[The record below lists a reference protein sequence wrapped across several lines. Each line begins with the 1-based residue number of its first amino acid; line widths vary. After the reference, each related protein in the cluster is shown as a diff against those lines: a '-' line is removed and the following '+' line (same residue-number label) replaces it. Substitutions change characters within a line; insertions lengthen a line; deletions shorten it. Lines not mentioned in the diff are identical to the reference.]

1 MTRFTTLF
9 VGAIGFGLAVSAVG
23 MEAFAEPDPAPTL
36 ADLAGSYKYAGD
48 RAKDEAAIKAQSDIA
63 TADMGRMTLKR
74 ALPRLE
80 SSTRIPESLSITLQ
94 GDEVTFKMDDH
105 TVKVPK
111 DGSSAAATTEFGEPA
126 DVSFDINTAT
136 LLQSVAKTGGKKT
149 NAFRFNEAGQLV
161 MHVRVTNS
169 KLAAPVVFSARY
181 AK

>member
-1 MTRFTTLF
+1 MIRFTTPF
-9 VGAIGFGLAVSAVG
+9 VRAMGFCLAVSG
-23 MEAFAEPDPAPTL
+23 LDMEALAEPDQAPTL
-36 ADLAGSYKYAGD
+36 VELAGSYEYAGD
-48 RAKDEAAIKAQSDIA
+48 RAKDEAAIKAQSDVA
-63 TADMGRMTLKR
+63 TAGMGRMTLKR

-111 DGSSAAATTEFGEPA
+111 DGSSAATTTEFGETA
-126 DVSFDINTAT
+126 DLSFDIETAT

-161 MHVRVTNS
+161 MQVRVTNS